1 MAERFDMSGR
11 NAGAVQNA
19 CALETGASG
28 TSTRTSGLLK
38 ITTVAFLGLALANCA
53 SQERSAKVDPKYGV
67 APSPMVVS
75 DGSEIPR
82 GGGREMVGRPYTIA
96 GRTYTPRRDDN
107 YSREGLASWY
117 GPGFHGRQTAN
128 GEVFDKYA
136 VSAAHPTLPIPSY
149 VRVTNLSNS
158 RSLIVRVNDR
168 GPFHGNRIIDVSKTV
183 ADALDFRS
191 NGVARVKVDYV
202 APAST
207 DGSDDQILI
216 ATLRDDGR
224 LAQLPDHDT
233 RPGVMVASADPAPAS
248 QPQAVQQQVAQTP
261 VAAASLPASQASNAS
276 FASVQ
281 PLAINGRFGQQP
293 RMAAPRT
300 SSGGSVLAGLFFAE
314 PAGAAQNL
322 SRDSAFGGLATLN
335 QQSLR
340 RAP

>member
-1 MAERFDMSGR
+1 MSGR
-11 NAGAVQNA
+11 NVGVVQDASEAGGQPV
-19 CALETGASG
+19 
-28 TSTRTSGLLK
+28 RLLK
-38 ITTVAFLGLALANCA
+38 IAMVACLGLALANCA
-53 SQERSAKVDPKYGV
+53 SQNRTAKVDPKYGV
-67 APSPMVVS
+67 APSPLVVS

-136 VSAAHPTLPIPSY
+136 ISAAHPTLPIPSY
-149 VRVTNLSNS
+149 VRVTNRSND

-183 ADALDFRS
+183 AEALGFRR
-191 NGVARVKVDYV
+191 NGVARVQVDYV

-233 RPGVMVASADPAPAS
+233 RPGVMVASDEPAPAS
-248 QPQAVQQQVAQTP
+248 RADAAVAPT
-261 VAAASLPASQASNAS
+261 AAASVPAPRAQSAS
-276 FASVQ
+276 FASSQAAPQ
-281 PLAINGRFGQQP
+281 PLAINGRSQGGFDAG
-293 RMAAPRT
+293 RRNGSA
-300 SSGGSVLAGLFFAE
+300 GGSVLAGLFFAE
-314 PAGAAQNL
+314 PEGQARNL
-322 SRDSAFGGLATLN
+322 SRDSAFAGVATLDR
-335 QQSLR
+335 QSLR

>member
-1 MAERFDMSGR
+1 MTERFQMSGR
-11 NAGAVQNA
+11 IVGA
-19 CALETGASG
+19 ASG
-28 TSTRTSGLLK
+28 ARTNVSGERGRATLKLL
-38 ITTVAFLGLALANCA
+38 TVAMLGLALANCA
-53 SQERSAKVDPKYGV
+53 SQNRTAKVDPKYGV

-82 GGGREMVGRPYTIA
+82 GGGREMVGRSYTIA

-183 ADALDFRS
+183 ADALDFRK

-233 RPGVMVASADPAPAS
+233 RPGVMVASAEPETVQA
-248 QPQAVQQQVAQTP
+248 PQAFAEVPQAQA
-261 VAAASLPASQASNAS
+261 VAASLPAPQARNAS
-276 FASVQ
+276 YSGAQ
-281 PLAINGRFGQQP
+281 PLAINGRIGQQ
-293 RMAAPRT
+293 ART
-300 SSGGSVLAGLFFAE
+300 GTGGPASGRSVLAGLFFAE

-335 QQSLR
+335 RQTLR

>member
-1 MAERFDMSGR
+1 MTERFQMSDR
-11 NAGAVQNA
+11 IVGA
-19 CALETGASG
+19 ASG
-28 TSTRTSGLLK
+28 AR
-38 ITTVAFLGLALANCA
+38 TTVSGERARVTLKLLTVAMLGLALANCA
-53 SQERSAKVDPKYGV
+53 SQNRTAKVDPKYGV

-96 GRTYTPRRDDN
+96 GRTFTPRRDEN

-136 VSAAHPTLPIPSY
+136 ISAAHPTLPIPSY

-183 ADALDFRS
+183 AEALDFRR
-191 NGVARVKVDYV
+191 NGVARVQVDYV

-216 ATLRDDGR
+216 ATLRDDGQ

-233 RPGVMVASADPAPAS
+233 RPGVMVASVEPETVPAPPSFAEVPRE
-248 QPQAVQQQVAQTP
+248 QEAAPQTAV
-261 VAAASLPASQASNAS
+261 ASLPAPQAHNAS
-276 FASVQ
+276 FSGTQ
-281 PLAINGRFGQQP
+281 PLALNERIGQQT
-293 RMAAPRT
+293 RSRT
-300 SSGGSVLAGLFFAE
+300 TRPASGGSVLAGLFFAE
-314 PAGAAQNL
+314 PAGTSQGL
-322 SRDSAFGGLATLN
+322 SRDSAFGGLSTLN
-335 QQSLR
+335 QQTLR

>member
-1 MAERFDMSGR
+1 MTERFQMSGR
-11 NAGAVQNA
+11 IVGA
-19 CALETGASG
+19 ASG
-28 TSTRTSGLLK
+28 AR
-38 ITTVAFLGLALANCA
+38 TTVSGERGRATLKLLTVAMLGLALANCA
-53 SQERSAKVDPKYGV
+53 SQNRTAKVDPKYGV

-128 GEVFDKYA
+128 GEVFDKFA

-183 ADALDFRS
+183 ADALDFRK
-191 NGVARVKVDYV
+191 NGVARVQVDYV

-224 LAQLPDHDT
+224 LAQLPEHDT
-233 RPGVMVASADPAPAS
+233 RPGVMVASAEPEPARELQTFAEAPREPTAA
-248 QPQAVQQQVAQTP
+248 PQSF
-261 VAAASLPASQASNAS
+261 AASLPAPQARNAS
-276 FASVQ
+276 FASAQ
-281 PLAINGRFGQQP
+281 PLAINGRMGQQS
-293 RMAAPRT
+293 RAQTRGSA
-300 SSGGSVLAGLFFAE
+300 SGGSVLAGLFFAE
-314 PAGAAQNL
+314 PAGATQSL
-322 SRDSAFGGLATLN
+322 SRDSAFGGLSTLN
-335 QQSLR
+335 QQTLR

>member
-1 MAERFDMSGR
+1 MTERFQMSGR
-11 NAGAVQNA
+11 IVGA
-19 CALETGASG
+19 ASG
-28 TSTRTSGLLK
+28 ARTNVSGERGRATLKLL
-38 ITTVAFLGLALANCA
+38 TVAMLGLALANCA
-53 SQERSAKVDPKYGV
+53 SQNRTAKVDPKYGV

-82 GGGREMVGRPYTIA
+82 GGGREMVGRSYTIA

-183 ADALDFRS
+183 ADALDFRK

-233 RPGVMVASADPAPAS
+233 RPGVMVASAEPETVQAPQAFAEVPQAQAA
-248 QPQAVQQQVAQTP
+248 QPQAV
-261 VAAASLPASQASNAS
+261 AASLPAPQARNAS
-276 FASVQ
+276 YSGAQ
-281 PLAINGRFGQQP
+281 PLAINGRIGQQ
-293 RMAAPRT
+293 ART
-300 SSGGSVLAGLFFAE
+300 GTGGPASGRSVLAGLFFAE

-335 QQSLR
+335 RQTLR

>member
-1 MAERFDMSGR
+1 MTERFQMSGR
-11 NAGAVQNA
+11 IVGA
-19 CALETGASG
+19 ASG
-28 TSTRTSGLLK
+28 ARTNVSGERGRATLKLL
-38 ITTVAFLGLALANCA
+38 TVAMLGLALANCA
-53 SQERSAKVDPKYGV
+53 SQNRTAKVDPKYGV

-82 GGGREMVGRPYTIA
+82 GGGREMVGRSYTIA

-183 ADALDFRS
+183 ADALDFRK

-233 RPGVMVASADPAPAS
+233 RPGVMVASAEPETVQA
-248 QPQAVQQQVAQTP
+248 PQAFAEAPQAQA
-261 VAAASLPASQASNAS
+261 VAASLPAPQARNAS
-276 FASVQ
+276 YSGAQ
-281 PLAINGRFGQQP
+281 PLAINGRIGQQ
-293 RMAAPRT
+293 ART
-300 SSGGSVLAGLFFAE
+300 GTGGPASGRSVLAGLFFAE

-335 QQSLR
+335 RQTLR

>member
-1 MAERFDMSGR
+1 MTERFQMSGR
-11 NAGAVQNA
+11 IVD
-19 CALETGASG
+19 AS
-28 TSTRTSGLLK
+28 SGLRTIVSGERGRATLK
-38 ITTVAFLGLALANCA
+38 LFTVVMLGLALANCG
-53 SQERSAKVDPKYGV
+53 SQDRTAKVDPKYGV
-67 APSPMVVS
+67 APSPLVVS

-82 GGGREMVGRPYTIA
+82 GGGREMVGRPYKIS
-96 GRTYTPRRDDN
+96 GRTYTPRRDED

-128 GEVFDKYA
+128 GEVFDQHA

-168 GPFHGNRIIDVSKTV
+168 GPFHDNRIIDVSKTV
-183 ADALDFRS
+183 ADALDFRK

-233 RPGVMVASADPAPAS
+233 RPGVMVASAETETRQA
-248 QPQAVQQQVAQTP
+248 PQAFAEAPRAQPTA
-261 VAAASLPASQASNAS
+261 VAASLPAPRARDAS
-276 FASVQ
+276 FSGAE
-281 PLAINGRFGQQP
+281 PLAINDRIGQQT
-293 RMAAPRT
+293 RAGMSGSA
-300 SSGGSVLAGLFFAE
+300 SGGSVLAGLFFAE
-314 PAGAAQNL
+314 PAGTAQSL
-322 SRDSAFGGLATLN
+322 SRDSAFGGLSTLN
-335 QQSLR
+335 QQTLR

>member
-1 MAERFDMSGR
+1 MTERFQMSGR
-11 NAGAVQNA
+11 IV
-19 CALETGASG
+19 GAS
-28 TSTRTSGLLK
+28 SGLRTIVSGERGRATLK
-38 ITTVAFLGLALANCA
+38 LVTVAMLGLALANCG
-53 SQERSAKVDPKYGV
+53 SQDRAAKVDPKYGV
-67 APSPMVVS
+67 APSPLVVS
-75 DGSEIPR
+75 DGSEVPR
-82 GGGREMVGRPYTIA
+82 GGGREMVGRPYKIA
-96 GRTYTPRRDDN
+96 GRTYTPRRDEN

-128 GEVFDKYA
+128 GEVFDQHA

-168 GPFHGNRIIDVSKTV
+168 GPFHDNRIIDVSKTV
-183 ADALDFRS
+183 ADALDFRK

-233 RPGVMVASADPAPAS
+233 RPGVMVASAETGRA
-248 QPQAVQQQVAQTP
+248 PQAFAEAPRAQTEQP
-261 VAAASLPASQASNAS
+261 NAVAASLPAPRARDASYSGA
-276 FASVQ
+276 Q
-281 PLAINGRFGQQP
+281 PLAINDRIRQQT
-293 RMAAPRT
+293 RASMSGSA
-300 SSGGSVLAGLFFAE
+300 SGGSVLAGLFFAE
-314 PAGAAQNL
+314 PAGTGQSL

-335 QQSLR
+335 QQTLR